1 VRETDNRSKNLSSE
15 PSFKLAGSKTCVARE
30 TGEER
35 KKQTNKQSEDKGI
48 ETELE

>member
-30 TGEER
+30 TGEE
-35 KKQTNKQSEDKGI
+35 TNKQSEDKGI